1 MEWIASL
8 RGTIVGLDTA
18 PLIYLIEDHPV
29 YSAKLVP
36 FFSAAERGEFQ
47 IVTSMVTLIEVLVHP
62 IRSGRADLARQYRDI
77 LLHST
82 GLTTFPIREDI
93 AEEAARLRAIH
104 SLRTPDA
111 IQLATAIRN
120 GATFFL
126 TNDLNLPIVPG
137 LSTLTLD
144 TL

>member
-1 MEWIASL
+1 MDSL
-8 RGTIVGLDTA
+8 AAR
-18 PLIYLIEDHPV
+18 DHRR
-29 YSAKLVP
+29 
-36 FFSAAERGEFQ
+36 SAAERGEFQ

-62 IRSGRADLARQYRDI
+62 IRSGRAD
-77 LLHST
+77 
-82 GLTTFPIREDI
+82 P
-93 AEEAARLRAIH
+93 ARLRAIH
-104 SLRTPDA
+104 GLRTPDA

-120 GATFFL
+120 GATSFL

>member
-1 MEWIASL
+1 MA
-8 RGTIVGLDTA
+8 
-18 PLIYLIEDHPV
+18 
-29 YSAKLVP
+29 
-36 FFSAAERGEFQ
+36 
-47 IVTSMVTLIEVLVHP
+47 TSVEVLVHP
-62 IRSGRADLARQYRDI
+62 IRSGTADLAR
-77 LLHST
+77 
-82 GLTTFPIREDI
+82 P
-93 AEEAARLRAIH
+93 RAIH

>member
-1 MEWIASL
+1 VEWITSL
-8 RGTIVGLDTA
+8 RGTIAGLDTA
-18 PLIYLIEDHPV
+18 PLIYLIEDHP
-29 YSAKLVP
+29 
-36 FFSAAERGEFQ
+36 
-47 IVTSMVTLIEVLVHP
+47 
-62 IRSGRADLARQYRDI
+62 RSGRADLARQYRDI
-77 LLHST
+77 LLNST
-82 GLTTFPIREDI
+82 GLTTFPIREDV

-120 GATFFL
+120 GASSFL

-137 LSTLTLD
+137 LSILTLD

>member
-1 MEWIASL
+1 
-8 RGTIVGLDTA
+8 
-18 PLIYLIEDHPV
+18 
-29 YSAKLVP
+29 
-36 FFSAAERGEFQ
+36 
-47 IVTSMVTLIEVLVHP
+47 MVTLIEVLVHP

-77 LLHST
+77 WLHST

-93 AEEAARLRAIH
+93 AGEAERLRAIH
-104 SLRTPDA
+104 TLRTPDA

-126 TNDLNLPIVPG
+126 TNDLNLPTVPG

>member
-1 MEWIASL
+1 
-8 RGTIVGLDTA
+8 
-18 PLIYLIEDHPV
+18 LIEDRPV
-29 YSAKLVP
+29 HSAKPIP

-93 AEEAARLRAIH
+93 AEEAARLRGSH
-104 SLRTPDA
+104 GLGTPDA

-120 GATFFL
+120 GATSFL
-126 TNDLNLPIVPG
+126 TNDLNLPIMPG